1 MKYERRPQH
10 EYERRPQHARRE
22 RKEKEKAKLG
32 KSAVDLVDWR
42 SYAYDYVA
50 NSSNAIV
57 H

>member
-57 H
+57 Q